1 MIPVAKDPAIVTRAD
16 KEFANHLD
24 FKGTKF
30 PATAKD
36 YHRIETKNNISINV
50 FMYVKG
56 YTDLV

>member
-50 FMYVKG
+50 K
-56 YTDLV
+56 T